1 MKLLPVRTT
10 PLQNLLLLPKTGT
23 NIQILLPE
31 TAERI
36 SVTKALRL
44 KATETTI
51 PTAHPLRPVVRK
63 SGIRIEAA
71 APLIVLLLHPT
82 TAVPHR
88 PVVTEA
94 LLHQAE
100 ETEDNKKL
108 FILQL
113 L

>member
-10 PLQNLLLLPKTGT
+10 PLQNLLRHQKTG
-23 NIQILLPE
+23 ISIPILLPE

-82 TAVPHR
+82 TAVPRR

-94 LLHQAE
+94 PLRQAE